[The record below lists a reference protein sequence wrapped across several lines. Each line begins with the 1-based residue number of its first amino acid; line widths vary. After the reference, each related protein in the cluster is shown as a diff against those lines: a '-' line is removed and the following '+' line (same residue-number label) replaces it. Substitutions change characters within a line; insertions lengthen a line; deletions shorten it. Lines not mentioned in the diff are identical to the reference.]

1 MLVDQQ
7 HFSASKN
14 LVKSRAF
21 LPAPYQ
27 DGYSMSTFDVDG
39 LSRDSIWELGHTNVA
54 VPRNK
59 TLYGHAELRTA
70 DVLGLGL
77 TVVRSGPHER
87 HCDVVDWPAE
97 KEDRMSVAQ
106 ELARVAQL
114 FLKP

>member
-1 MLVDQQ
+1 MLVDAQ

-21 LPAPYQ
+21 LPGFYQ
-27 DGYSMSTFDVDG
+27 DVYSTSTFDVDG
-39 LSRDSIWELGHTNVA
+39 LSRDDIWELGRAKVA

-70 DVLGLGL
+70 DVLGVGL
-77 TVVRSGPHER
+77 AVARSQPPER
-87 HCDVVDWPAE
+87 HCDIVQWPAE

-106 ELARVAQL
+106 ELARAAQL
-114 FLKP
+114 VLRR